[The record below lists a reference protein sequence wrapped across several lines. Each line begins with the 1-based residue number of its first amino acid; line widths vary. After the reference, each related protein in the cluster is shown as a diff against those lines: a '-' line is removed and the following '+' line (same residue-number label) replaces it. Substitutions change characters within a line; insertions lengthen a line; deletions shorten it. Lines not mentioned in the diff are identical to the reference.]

1 MADEIKIG
9 EEVLDYIAEL
19 GNIGAELQEAY
30 TYAVRCVTNLS
41 EGSYQ
46 GMAEEEVKL
55 FFNSLE
61 SHLQRM
67 IFLYQAAASYISN
80 AYRTMYYNEE
90 QLVDWI
96 IGQIGGEQNA

>member
-46 GMAEEEVKL
+46 GNGRGRSKI
-55 FFNSLE
+55 
-61 SHLQRM
+61 
-67 IFLYQAAASYISN
+67 IF
-80 AYRTMYYNEE
+80 
-90 QLVDWI
+90 
-96 IGQIGGEQNA
+96 